1 MKKIILT
8 VFVVIAIAAVGLYFY
23 MYKGHRDIA
32 TEEAAYSVKVAEL
45 QKQFSENDSLSNKK
59 YLDKTIEVY
68 GKITST
74 DLGAH
79 SIMLDEKLSAR
90 LKDSTATGFEV
101 GKSIRIKGRFVG
113 YDDLLEEFQLD
124 QATISE

>member
-8 VFVVIAIAAVGLYFY
+8 IFVVVAVAAVGLYFY
-23 MYKGHRDIA
+23 MYKDHRDITA
-32 TEEAAYSVKVAEL
+32 EDAAYTVKVAEL
-45 QKQFSENDSLSNKK
+45 QKEFSGNDSISNKK

-74 DLGAH
+74 DLAAH

-101 GKSIRIKGRFVG
+101 GKSIKIKGRFVG

-124 QATISE
+124 QATVSK